1 MNWRVL
7 VHLKPAVVDHRGE
20 HVRREGRLAGLAG
33 VTRVRAGQAYEL
45 AGGLSER
52 DARFLADKVLADP
65 VTQEASVFPA
75 DHVRRPQGG
84 RLAEIWLK
92 QGVSDPVADTVR
104 LAARD
109 AGLTNLEGVRSG
121 QVFDFFGAAAPA
133 ALRRFCEDHLM
144 NPLVQTVEIL

>member
-45 AGGLSER
+45 AGGLSEK

-75 DHVRRPQGG
+75 DHVARTDCVRATLQDAAADVVGDGAVDGAEVAVVDLADHLCPDGPGRCRP
-84 RLAEIWLK
+84 
-92 QGVSDPVADTVR
+92 
-104 LAARD
+104 
-109 AGLTNLEGVRSG
+109 VRSVDG
-121 QVFDFFGAAAPA
+121 VHIDPDEAGGVLDWIVQA
-133 ALRRFCEDHLM
+133 ALG
-144 NPLVQTVEIL
+144 